1 MKVEIEFIPYGE
13 IRSRARDS
21 WQALSRLGHA
31 RISRPRENSR
41 HVGRRVFVTFSQDLD
56 ESFVELFRRW
66 TAHDTRLLILNEG
79 ASTDRLLSR
88 ILDLQIRT
96 PQRCY
101 VVEGKF
107 GAGKSTF
114 AATLIRSLLER
125 LASSLEANDDTENR
139 VLDARVE
146 NGILRVVSPN
156 FERLDVPIG
165 RIPQFKDADAS
176 ELQEFEIDEDG
187 AFIYWPELDVHLGW
201 AQLQQVVDPKAALKA
216 AQKSGE
222 FNKRYGKAVQKLRES
237 TRLKR
242 AGIPGLSEKQI
253 GRIENGECR
262 LTANAIETLA
272 KAHDLAPN
280 DYMKKLAEAQE

>member
-1 MKVEIEFIPYGE
+1 MKVEIEIIPYGE
-13 IRSRARDS
+13 IRSRARGS

-31 RISRPRENSR
+31 RISQPWESSR

-101 VVEGKF
+101 VVEGKC
-107 GAGKSTF
+107 GAGKTAF
-114 AATLIRSLLER
+114 AAPLIRSLLER
-125 LASSLEANDDTENR
+125 LASSLEADDSENR
-139 VLDARVE
+139 ILDARVE
-146 NGILRVVSPN
+146 NGILYVVSPN

-165 RIPQFKDADAS
+165 RIPQFKDVDAS

-187 AFIYWPELDVHLGW
+187 AFIYWPESDVHLGW
-201 AQLQQVVDPKAALKA
+201 AQLQQLVDPQAALKA
-216 AQKSGE
+216 AQKSDE
-222 FNKRYGKAVQKLRES
+222 FNKRYGQAVQKLREAA
-237 TRLKR
+237 RLKR
-242 AGIPGLSEKQI
+242 ADIPGLSEKQV
-253 GRIENGECR
+253 GRIESGECR
-262 LTANAIETLA
+262 LTSNAIEALA
-272 KAHDLAPN
+272 KAHDLAPK
-280 DYMKKLAEAQE
+280 DYMKKLAEALE